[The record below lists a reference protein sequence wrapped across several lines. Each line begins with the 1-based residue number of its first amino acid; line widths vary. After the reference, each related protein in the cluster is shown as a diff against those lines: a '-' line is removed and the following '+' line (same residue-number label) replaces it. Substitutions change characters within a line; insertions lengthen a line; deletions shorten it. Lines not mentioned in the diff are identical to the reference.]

1 MPRIPQSLRQQ
12 DIPGGFTIRR
22 PQLLPLHKDPLTK
35 NLKEIGNFLNKTT
48 DEMFKAEV
56 SSVVNSAEISADLSL
71 KELELKLS
79 KDNPSA
85 AVGNFEIEQRNIYNN
100 LQNKF
105 YSPQMKLQFNRK
117 WQALSSKARLSVTNT
132 AHKRRFKELEGNLMS
147 DLDVLTKGLTHKN
160 PVSGI
165 TELDMTP
172 GGAVK
177 THLIQGLNIINSG
190 EANGILNPVKAQK
203 LRQKY
208 VKDYQSNVVQQY
220 INTESFKNPDNI
232 YKSLITTGKLPDLEI
247 DKIYQNLSPKQRDRF
262 KTEANQNYREYH
274 LAKQRIKSET
284 EKKDRESIANEIK
297 LFSSKLKKDQRTFLD
312 IARKSKF
319 VSFEKLRLLTDIY
332 NKRTDQANDPNE
344 EQRILE
350 KILTNPNTVSFNEI
364 QGSQLLSTQAIKR
377 LKAKKIAQSKDVLKF
392 YRKRLKNLIQVP
404 VGLNKRVLR
413 ITKRTV
419 RAARNYVINEL
430 DRLELS
436 IIKEKAQNNDKIEKT
451 FNKLIEEARKNFSL
465 NN

>member
-22 PQLLPLHKDPLTK
+22 PHILPLHKDPLTES
-35 NLKEIGNFLNKTT
+35 LKEIGNFLNKTT
-48 DEMFKAEV
+48 DEMLKAEV

-105 YSPQMKLQFNRK
+105 YSPQMKRQFNRK
-117 WQALSSKARLSVTNT
+117 WLALSSKARLSVTNT

-147 DLDVLTKGLTHKN
+147 DLDVLTKGLTYKN
-160 PVSGI
+160 PTTGV
-165 TELDMTP
+165 TELDMSP

-177 THLIQGLNIINSG
+177 THLGQGLNIINSG

-203 LRQKY
+203 LREKY
-208 VKDYQSNVVQQY
+208 LKDYQSNVVQQY
-220 INTESFKNPDNI
+220 IDTESFKNPNNI
-232 YKSLITTGKLPDLEI
+232 YKSLITTGKLPDSEI

-274 LAKQRIKSET
+274 LAKKELKRET
-284 EKKDRESIANEIK
+284 EKKEKKIIDNQKKFFHLFDKNKQKKVLEI
-297 LFSSKLKKDQRTFLD
+297 FKKSNLINGND
-312 IARKSKF
+312 
-319 VSFEKLRLLTDIY
+319 LRVFTDIY
-332 NKRTDQANDPNE
+332 NRRTDIANDPIE
-344 EQRILE
+344 EQRILD

-364 QGSQLLSTQAIKR
+364 QGNQLLSTQAIKR
-377 LKAKKIAQSKDVLKF
+377 LKAKKITQSKDIIKF
-392 YRKRLKNLIQVP
+392 YKKRLKNLIQAP
-404 VGLNKRVLR
+404 LGLKKRNLR
-413 ITKRTV
+413 IAKERV

-436 IIKEKAQNNDKIEKT
+436 IIKEKALNNDKIEKT
-451 FNKLIEEARKNFSL
+451 FNKLVEEVKKNFSS